1 VLATDTNSSHRATVL
16 ICVGFDAMALWIAR
30 GARGARALSRGEF
43 GGRVGS
49 WRLLD
54 LLDRHSVTSTWFV
67 PGHTAETFPEVT
79 REVVA
84 RGHEV
89 ANHGYMHE
97 DFERLT
103 FDEIQSVV
111 RRGAD
116 ALEGVTGQRSVGMRA
131 PVGDF
136 DGRLFE
142 FLVSEGYEYDSSMW
156 DGEYSLYWAR
166 GLDTVPD
173 DGPVKFGS
181 PVDLVEVPLSLMM
194 QDFVYLEADLGQMGL
209 NGRNTPRQ
217 VEEIW
222 REQFDYM
229 YEREPGGVLNVTIH
243 PQTIGRGSRAAMLER
258 FLEYCASRPGT
269 RFTTCAAV
277 AREFRALGKGQN
289 GPPSRQGESSGSRVS
304 PWTPVGRGHGAAREN
319 GIAWGPRLKLGHIT
333 PSCNSVLETMTVSM
347 SAAVADRVSHHFT
360 RIPVTNISLSE
371 EDLSQFAVEPMLNAA
386 RLLADARTDVILWNG
401 TSGAWTGLE
410 ADEEICH
417 RIEAELGVPAST
429 STLAQ
434 IEAMTEYGL
443 LRYGLAVPY
452 TTDVAERMV
461 EIFAAHGVTCV
472 GLATA
477 GRSGGAEMADLT
489 PDAVCDLIRAADHP
503 DAECIVLSCTGVAGA
518 QLVDRMERELGKPI
532 LDTIAVT
539 LWKGLRLVGID
550 EPLHGWG
557 ALLDGRLQERP
568 NAITRPAVGS

>member
-1 VLATDTNSSHRATVL
+1 MLGGDATPSPRATVL

-43 GGRVGS
+43 GGRVGA

-54 LLDRHSVTSTWFV
+54 IFDRYSVTSTWFV

-79 REVVA
+79 REVLA

-97 DFERLT
+97 DFERLR
-103 FDEIQSVV
+103 FAEIQSVV
-111 RRGAD
+111 RRGA
-116 ALEGVTGQRSVGMRA
+116 ASLEGVTGQRPVGMRA

-142 FLVSEGYEYDSSMW
+142 FLVEEGYEYDSSMW

-166 GLDTVPD
+166 GLDNVPGN
-173 DGPVKFGS
+173 GPVEFGS

-258 FLEYCASRPGT
+258 FLEYCRSRPGT
-269 RFTTCAAV
+269 RFTTCATV
-277 AREFRALGKGQN
+277 AREFRALQRGPN
-289 GPPSRQGESSGSRVS
+289 GRRPEESRGAVLGSRMLVGS
-304 PWTPVGRGHGAAREN
+304 GRGAGHEQEM
-319 GIAWGPRLKLGHIT
+319 AWGPRLKIGHIT

-347 SAAVADRVSHHFT
+347 STAVANRVSHHFT
-360 RIPVTNISLSE
+360 RIPVTNISLSD
-371 EDLSQFAVEPMLNAA
+371 EDLSQFAPERMLEAA
-386 RLLADARTDVILWNG
+386 RLLADARPEAIVWNG
-401 TSGAWTGLE
+401 TSGAWNGLQ
-410 ADEEICH
+410 ADEDICQ
-417 RIEAELGVPAST
+417 RIEAEFGVPAST

-434 IEAMTEYGL
+434 IEAMSDYGL
-443 LRYGLAVPY
+443 VRYGLAVPY

-461 EIFAAHGVTCV
+461 EIFGAHGVTCV
-472 GLATA
+472 GLANA
-477 GRSGGAEMADLT
+477 GRSGGAAMADLM
-489 PDAVCDLIRAADHP
+489 PEAVCDLIRAADHP
-503 DAECIVLSCTGVAGA
+503 DADCIVLSCTGVAGA
-518 QLVDRMERELGKPI
+518 QLLDRMERELGKPI

-539 LWKGLRLVGID
+539 LWKALRLVGVD
-550 EPLHGWG
+550 DPLYGWG
-557 ALLDGRLQERP
+557 ALLDGGLQRP
-568 NAITRPAVGS
+568 KPVSGSAA

>member
-1 VLATDTNSSHRATVL
+1 MLATDTTPRPRATVL

-43 GGRVGS
+43 GGRVGA

-111 RRGAD
+111 RRGAA
-116 ALEGVTGQRSVGMRA
+116 ALEGVTGQRPVGMRA

-142 FLVSEGYEYDSSMW
+142 FLVKEGYEYDSSMW

-166 GLDTVPD
+166 GLDIVPD
-173 DGPVKFGS
+173 DGPVRFGTA
-181 PVDLVEVPLSLMM
+181 VDLVEVPLSLMM

-258 FLEYCASRPGT
+258 FLEHCASRPGT

-277 AREFRALGKGQN
+277 AREFRALGKGPN
-289 GPPSRQGESSGSRVS
+289 GPPSRQGESSDGRVG
-304 PWTPVGRGHGAAREN
+304 PRTPVGRGHGASREN

-347 SAAVADRVSHHFT
+347 STTVADRVSHHFT
-360 RIPVTNISLSE
+360 RIPVTNISLSD

-386 RLLADARTDVILWNG
+386 RLLADARTDAILWNG
-401 TSGAWTGLE
+401 TSGAWNGLE

-417 RIEAELGVPAST
+417 RIETELGVPAST

-461 EIFAAHGVTCV
+461 EIFGAHGVTCV

-518 QLVDRMERELGKPI
+518 QLVDYMEHELGKPI

-539 LWKGLRLVGID
+539 LWKGLRLVGVN
-550 EPLHGWG
+550 EPLH
-557 ALLDGRLQERP
+557 ALGRV
-568 NAITRPAVGS
+568 A

>member
-1 VLATDTNSSHRATVL
+1 VLATDTTPRPRATVL

-43 GGRVGS
+43 GGRVGA

-103 FDEIQSVV
+103 FGEIQSVV
-111 RRGAD
+111 RRGAA
-116 ALEGVTGQRSVGMRA
+116 ALEGVTGQRPVGMRA

-142 FLVSEGYEYDSSMW
+142 FLVEEGYEYDSSMW

-166 GLDTVPD
+166 GLDIVRD

-209 NGRNTPRQ
+209 NGRSTPRQ

-258 FLEYCASRPGT
+258 FLEHCASRPGT

-277 AREFRALGKGQN
+277 AREFRALEKGPN
-289 GPPSRQGESSGSRVS
+289 GPLSGGESSGPRVGSR
-304 PWTPVGRGHGAAREN
+304 TTVGGDRAAREN

-347 SAAVADRVSHHFT
+347 STAVADRVSHHFT

-386 RLLADARTDVILWNG
+386 RLLADARTDAILWNG

-410 ADEEICH
+410 ADEEICQ

-461 EIFAAHGVTCV
+461 EIFGAHGVTCV

-518 QLVDRMERELGKPI
+518 QLVDYMERELGKPI

-539 LWKGLRLVGID
+539 LWKGLRLVGVD
-550 EPLHGWG
+550 EPLQRWG
-557 ALLDGRLQERP
+557 ALLDGRLEERSD
-568 NAITRPAVGS
+568 AITRPAV

>member
-1 VLATDTNSSHRATVL
+1 VLAEETTPSPRATVL
-16 ICVGFDAMALWIAR
+16 VCVGFDAMALWIAR

-43 GGRVGS
+43 GGRVGA

-54 LLDRHSVTSTWFV
+54 ILDRYSVASTWFV
-67 PGHTAETFPEVT
+67 PGHTAETFPEAT

-97 DFERLT
+97 DIERLT

-111 RRGAD
+111 RRGAA
-116 ALEGVTGQRSVGMRA
+116 ALEGVTGQRPVGMRA

-142 FLVSEGYEYDSSMW
+142 FLVEEGYEYDSSMW

-166 GLDTVPD
+166 GLDIVPD
-173 DGPVKFGS
+173 DGPVQFGS
-181 PVDLVEVPLSLMM
+181 TVDLVEVPLSLMM

-229 YEREPGGVLNVTIH
+229 YEREPGGVLNLTIH

-258 FLEYCASRPGT
+258 FLEYCVSRPGT
-269 RFTTCAAV
+269 RFTTCATV
-277 AREFRALGKGQN
+277 AREFRALGN
-289 GPPSRQGESSGSRVS
+289 GPNGRPSGGESSGARTGSR
-304 PWTPVGRGHGAAREN
+304 TRVGRGRAAREN
-319 GIAWGPRLKLGHIT
+319 GMPVRPRLKLGHIT

-347 SAAVADRVSHHFT
+347 STAIADRVSHHFT
-360 RIPVTNISLSE
+360 RISVTNISLSD
-371 EDLSQFAVEPMLNAA
+371 EDLSQFSVERMLEAA
-386 RLLADARTDVILWNG
+386 RLLADARVHAILWNG
-401 TSGAWTGLE
+401 TSGAWNGLE

-417 RIEAELGVPAST
+417 RIETELGVPAST

-434 IEAMTEYGL
+434 IEAMT
-443 LRYGLAVPY
+443 
-452 TTDVAERMV
+452 
-461 EIFAAHGVTCV
+461 
-472 GLATA
+472 
-477 GRSGGAEMADLT
+477 
-489 PDAVCDLIRAADHP
+489 
-503 DAECIVLSCTGVAGA
+503 
-518 QLVDRMERELGKPI
+518 
-532 LDTIAVT
+532 
-539 LWKGLRLVGID
+539 
-550 EPLHGWG
+550 
-557 ALLDGRLQERP
+557 
-568 NAITRPAVGS
+568 